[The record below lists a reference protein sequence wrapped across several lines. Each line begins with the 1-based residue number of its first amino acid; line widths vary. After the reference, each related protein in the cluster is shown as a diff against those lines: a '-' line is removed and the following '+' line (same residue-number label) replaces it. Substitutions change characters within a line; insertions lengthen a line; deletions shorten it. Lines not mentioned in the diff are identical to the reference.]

1 MIKCPSCHK
10 GMLRQD
16 YGQPIECG
24 ECSAIFER
32 YNGGLKIIPPDAP
45 KPAGY
50 KLTPQQRRSLFF
62 DRLVAG
68 QSSQQIADALR
79 AEGIINVC
87 ESTVR
92 NYRDN
97 HYEEINAAKKGIY
110 PKIRIVTPAGKG
122 R

>member
-1 MIKCPSCHK
+1 MIKCPVCHK
-10 GMLRQD
+10 GMLRKD
-16 YGQPIECG
+16 YGCDIECG

-32 YNGGLKIIPPDAP
+32 YTGGLRRIPPDDP

-50 KLTPQQRRSLFF
+50 KLSPQQRHDLFF

-87 ESTVR
+87 ETTVR
-92 NYRDN
+92 NYREN
-97 HYEEINAAKKGIY
+97 HYEEIAQAREGKS
-110 PKIRIVTPAGKG
+110 PQIRIVTPAKV